1 MGLIK
6 QLFTNCACP
15 QGRMGR
21 AMLKFMN
28 LCHAPLT
35 NWGLKLVNIQDGW
48 TMLDIG
54 CGGGATLQ
62 RLLKRS
68 KDAQVYGIDIS
79 EESVAKAKKVNE
91 EVLDKQVFVTQGSAE
106 KLPYEDGKFDLV
118 TAVETVYFWPNLLF
132 ARRTED
138 HARRCRLHPDRDS
151 SYEAVECYNYW
162 NKGLSSI
169 SFKQKSQS
177 FWTCFGI
184 FFINLH
190 PMDIQSFFTS
200 LLNVVC
206 EMAPYLLL
214 GFFIT
219 GVLHVFVP
227 QKFYANYL
235 SRNNKFSVLWAA
247 LLGIPL
253 PLSILATFSLMGLG
267 FAIIRPTAALITGVC
282 GGLLVNRL
290 VHEDKI
296 VDIDN
301 CSCQVEKG
309 NRIWRV
315 LKYAYYDMLRD
326 IGLRLLIG
334 LIVAALIQVAVPDE
348 FFLSFGSQ
356 PLLQMLVILVIAVP
370 MYICST
376 GSIPVAAAL
385 MMKGLSPGAALVMLM
400 AGPAVNLASILV
412 VHKSMGRRFTSIYL
426 MTIVGFA
433 VLFGLLLNA
442 TGIEFSFADQDACCM
457 GASTMPSPF
466 KIVCA
471 TVLTLLIIF
480 ALMMKFFSK
489 FTTKK
494 PLDPDVTVYR
504 VEDMHCSHCEAAVV
518 RAVEDLPGVEKAK
531 ASASANTLTI
541 KGSATEEAIRA
552 AVEGIGYTFKGKA

>member
-1 MGLIK
+1 MV
-6 QLFTNCACP
+6 
-15 QGRMGR
+15 M
-21 AMLKFMN
+21 
-28 LCHAPLT
+28 
-35 NWGLKLVNIQDGW
+35 
-48 TMLDIG
+48 
-54 CGGGATLQ
+54 
-62 RLLKRS
+62 
-68 KDAQVYGIDIS
+68 
-79 EESVAKAKKVNE
+79 
-91 EVLDKQVFVTQGSAE
+91 
-106 KLPYEDGKFDLV
+106 DL
-118 TAVETVYFWPNLLF
+118 
-132 ARRTED
+132 
-138 HARRCRLHPDRDS
+138 
-151 SYEAVECYNYW
+151 
-162 NKGLSSI
+162 
-169 SFKQKSQS
+169 
-177 FWTCFGI
+177 
-184 FFINLH
+184 
-190 PMDIQSFFTS
+190 QSFFIS

-214 GFFIT
+214 GFFIA

-235 SRNNKFSVLWAA
+235 SRNNKLSVLWAA

-253 PLSILATFSLMGLG
+253 PLCSCGVIPTAIGLKNEKASKGAIASFLIATPQTGIDSILATFSLMGLG

-290 VHEDKI
+290 VKDGESTCNDQ
-296 VDIDN
+296 
-301 CSCQVEKG
+301 CSMVNEGQG

-334 LIVAALIQVAVPDE
+334 LVVAALIQVAVPDE

-442 TGIEFSFADQDACCM
+442 TGWDFTIAAQDACCM
-457 GASTMPSPF
+457 NSSVLPSPF
-466 KIVCA
+466 KIICA

-489 FTTKK
+489 FTASK

-518 RAVEDLPGVEKAK
+518 RAVEEVPGVEKAK

-541 KGSATEEAIRA
+541 KGSATEEAIRT

>member
-1 MGLIK
+1 MVMDL
-6 QLFTNCACP
+6 
-15 QGRMGR
+15 QGF
-21 AMLKFMN
+21 L
-28 LCHAPLT
+28 
-35 NWGLKLVNIQDGW
+35 
-48 TMLDIG
+48 
-54 CGGGATLQ
+54 
-62 RLLKRS
+62 
-68 KDAQVYGIDIS
+68 
-79 EESVAKAKKVNE
+79 
-91 EVLDKQVFVTQGSAE
+91 
-106 KLPYEDGKFDLV
+106 
-118 TAVETVYFWPNLLF
+118 
-132 ARRTED
+132 
-138 HARRCRLHPDRDS
+138 
-151 SYEAVECYNYW
+151 
-162 NKGLSSI
+162 
-169 SFKQKSQS
+169 
-177 FWTCFGI
+177 
-184 FFINLH
+184 
-190 PMDIQSFFTS
+190 TS

-214 GFFIT
+214 GFFIA

-227 QKFYANYL
+227 QMFYANYL
-235 SRNNKFSVLWAA
+235 SRNNKLSVLWAA
-247 LLGIPL
+247 LLGVPL
-253 PLSILATFSLMGLG
+253 PLCSCGVIPTAIGLRNEKASKGAIASFLIATPQTGIDSILATFSLMGLG

-290 VHEDKI
+290 VREDDLK
-296 VDIDN
+296 DDSFT
-301 CSCQVEKG
+301 SCLVESG

-334 LIVAALIQVAVPDE
+334 LVVAALIQVAVPDE

-442 TGIEFSFADQDACCM
+442 TGYLMTIVGFAVLFGLLLNATGWDFTIAAQDACCM
-457 GASTMPSPF
+457 STSALPSPF

-489 FTTKK
+489 FTAQK

-518 RAVEDLPGVEKAK
+518 RAVENP
-531 ASASANTLTI
+531 I
-541 KGSATEEAIRA
+541 KGPATEETIRT